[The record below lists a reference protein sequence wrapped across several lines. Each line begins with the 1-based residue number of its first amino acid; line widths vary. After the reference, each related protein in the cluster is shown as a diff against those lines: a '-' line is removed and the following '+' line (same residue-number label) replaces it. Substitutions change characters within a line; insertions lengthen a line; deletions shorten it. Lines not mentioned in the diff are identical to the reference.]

1 MQINRYEYEWQINFI
16 LDHIWI
22 WKIRFSVMSSKGV
35 HLKWMVAEQIELR
48 F

>member
-1 MQINRYEYEWQINFI
+1 MQINRYEWQINFI
-16 LDHIWI
+16 LDHI